1 MSMPSVSS
9 LRWHT
14 YTALDVRSTFHH
26 QSTGTV
32 AILVLSNDR
41 PSKLFVSEDD
51 TGVEDVP
58 GVYGEHDHGTVKD
71 V

>member
-14 YTALDVRSTFHH
+14 YATLDVRSTFHH
-26 QSTGTV
+26 QPASTV
-32 AILVLSNDR
+32 AILVLGDDL
-41 PSKLFVSEDD
+41 PSKLFVSEDN
-51 TGVEDVP
+51 TGVEDIP